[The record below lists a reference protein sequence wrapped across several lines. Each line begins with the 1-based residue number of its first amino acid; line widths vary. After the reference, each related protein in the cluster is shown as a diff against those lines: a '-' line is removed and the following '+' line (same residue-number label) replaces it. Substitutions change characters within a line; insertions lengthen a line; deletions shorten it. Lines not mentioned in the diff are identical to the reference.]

1 MFLKDYFPNL
11 KRRYQKISFSG
22 VAFNSKQV
30 KKNNLFFAIKG
41 KKFDGNRYINEA
53 IKNGARIIISS
64 LKKEKIIDNVLFLN
78 HKNPRQLLS
87 LISYK
92 IFKKKP
98 KNLIAVTGTNGK
110 TSVAN
115 FYHQILTLNNKR
127 SAYIGTLGINGKS
140 NYKKVSNTTFDS
152 IQLSKS
158 LDKLKKK
165 KTDNVILEASSHG
178 LDQHRLDGLR
188 FDIGIFTNLSRDHLD
203 YHKTMKKYFN
213 AKLILFKN
221 LMKKKS
227 HVIFDENTKQAQII
241 KKICN
246 NNNINQFTIGK
257 NSGDLIIKNYLV
269 SGNKQE
275 VTFVLDKKNYSF
287 RTNLIGKIQVKNLL
301 MSLLAAYKSSIPIN
315 NILKAIKYIKA
326 VPGRMEKI
334 GSLLNN
340 SITILDYAHTPEAL
354 KTTILSIKDQFRH
367 RKIKLLFGCGG
378 DRDKPKRR
386 IMGKI
391 ANNLCENIYLTD
403 DNPRSEDPSLIRKQI
418 KIKIS
423 KSKLVE
429 IPNRKKAIE
438 TAIMDLKSDEILI
451 VAGKG
456 HENYQEYK
464 KRKFFSDKKCMIDA
478 IAKRNKNLSRNLKI
492 NILNEKLDKKINK
505 NLIINNASIN
515 SKIIKPYDIFFGIN
529 GKNFDGNKFADDAL
543 KKKASICIIDK
554 NYTKKNPRKIT
565 VNNSL
570 KMMTNFSSSIRNS
583 MGIPIV
589 AITGSAGKTSLK
601 ELLAQSLDQM
611 MPTAFSK
618 KSFNNKYGVPLSLLN
633 INKKHKIG
641 VFEIG
646 MDKKGEINKLSKLIR
661 PDVGV
666 ITNITY
672 AHAKNFNTLKGIAKA
687 KAELIDNISPGGK
700 IILNADDYFFNF
712 LKEKARK
719 KHLNVIT
726 FSVSLKSNFQFI
738 KSGKINSQ
746 NYITIESNKKR
757 YKFRVKKDL
766 DNYKYNLVAAV
777 AVISNFIKIENLN
790 KNIFY
795 NFIQPSGRGN
805 LKKIKLAKKI
815 INLVDESYNS
825 NPLSLRFS
833 IEKFDNMK
841 TKNKKY
847 LLLGD
852 MLELGKFSKKLHEN
866 LAIHVNK
873 TKIDKIYVYG
883 KEIINTYN
891 KIRTQKRGKILYS
904 EKEIMRFIKQE
915 INNKDYLM
923 VKGSNS
929 TGLNKII
936 QKLN

>member
-41 KKFDGNRYINEA
+41 KKFDGNKYINEA

-64 LKKEKIIDNVLFLN
+64 LKKEKILDNVVFLN

-140 NYKKVSNTTFDS
+140 NYKNISNTTFDS
-152 IQLSKS
+152 IQLGKS
-158 LDKLKKK
+158 LKKLKEK

-178 LDQHRLDGLR
+178 LDQQRLDGLR

-203 YHKTMKKYFN
+203 YHKTMKKYLN

-221 LMKKKS
+221 LMKTNS
-227 HVIFDENTKQAQII
+227 HAIFEENTKQAQII
-241 KKICN
+241 KKICDKN
-246 NNNINQFTIGK
+246 KINQFTIGK

-275 VTFVLDKKNYSF
+275 VSFVLDKKNYNF

-315 NILKAIKYIKA
+315 NILKSIKHVKA

-340 SITILDYAHTPEAL
+340 SITILDYAHTPDAL
-354 KTTILSIKDQFRH
+354 KTTILNIKDQFRH
-367 RKIKLLFGCGG
+367 RKIKVLFGCGG
-378 DRDKPKRR
+378 DRDKPKRK

-391 ANNLCENIYLTD
+391 ANNLCEIIYLTD

-429 IPNRKKAIE
+429 IPKRKKAIE

-464 KRKFFSDKKCMIDA
+464 TKKFFSDKKCIIDA
-478 IAKRNKNLSRNLKI
+478 INKRNKKLSKNLRI

-543 KKKASICIIDK
+543 KKKASFCIIDK
-554 NYTKKNPRKIT
+554 NYSKKNSRKIT

-570 KMMTNFSSSIRNS
+570 KMLTNFSSSIRNS
-583 MGIPIV
+583 MGTPIV

-601 ELLAQSLDQM
+601 ELLGQSLDQI

-618 KSFNNKYGVPLSLLN
+618 KSFNNKYGVPLSLFN

-661 PDVGV
+661 PDLGV

-672 AHAKNFNTLKGIAKA
+672 AHAKNFNSLKGIAKA
-687 KAELIDNISPGGK
+687 KAELIDNISAGGK
-700 IILNADDYFFNF
+700 IILNADDHFFNLF
-712 LKEKARK
+712 KEKAQK
-719 KHLNVIT
+719 KHLEVIT
-726 FSVSLKSNFQFI
+726 FSVSSNSNFKFI
-738 KSGKINSQ
+738 KSSKMNNQ
-746 NYITIESNKKR
+746 NYVTIESNKKR

-790 KNIFY
+790 KDIFY
-795 NFIQPSGRGN
+795 NFIQPAGRGN
-805 LKKIKLAKKI
+805 LKKIQIAKKI

-825 NPLSLRFS
+825 NPLSSRFS

-841 TKNKKY
+841 TKNKKF

-852 MLELGKFSKKLHEN
+852 MLELGKFSKKLHES
-866 LAIHVNK
+866 LAIHINK

-936 QKLN
+936 QKLD

>member
-478 IAKRNKNLSRNLKI
+478 IAKRNKKLSRNLKI

-766 DNYKYNLVAAV
+766 YNYKYNLVAAV

>member
-334 GSLLNN
+334 ASLLNN

-478 IAKRNKNLSRNLKI
+478 IAKRNKKLSRNLKI

-766 DNYKYNLVAAV
+766 YNYKYNLVAAV

>member
-152 IQLSKS
+152 IQLSKI

-478 IAKRNKNLSRNLKI
+478 IAKRNKKLSRNLKI

-891 KIRTQKRGKILYS
+891 KIRTQKRGRILYS

>member
-1 MFLKDYFPNL
+1 M
-11 KRRYQKISFSG
+11 
-22 VAFNSKQV
+22 
-30 KKNNLFFAIKG
+30 
-41 KKFDGNRYINEA
+41 
-53 IKNGARIIISS
+53 
-64 LKKEKIIDNVLFLN
+64 
-78 HKNPRQLLS
+78 
-87 LISYK
+87 
-92 IFKKKP
+92 
-98 KNLIAVTGTNGK
+98 
-110 TSVAN
+110 
-115 FYHQILTLNNKR
+115 
-127 SAYIGTLGINGKS
+127 
-140 NYKKVSNTTFDS
+140 
-152 IQLSKS
+152 
-158 LDKLKKK
+158 
-165 KTDNVILEASSHG
+165 EASSHG

-478 IAKRNKNLSRNLKI
+478 IAKRNKKLSRNLKI

-766 DNYKYNLVAAV
+766 YNYKYNLVAAV